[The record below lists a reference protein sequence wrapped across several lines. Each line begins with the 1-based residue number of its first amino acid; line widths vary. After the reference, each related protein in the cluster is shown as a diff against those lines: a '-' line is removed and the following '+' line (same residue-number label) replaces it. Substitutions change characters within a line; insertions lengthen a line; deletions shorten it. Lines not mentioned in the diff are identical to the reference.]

1 MEEEYSRSART
12 MEGNV
17 SLRNC
22 SRLSNEQLTAIFN
35 TRVTV
40 ATISIAA
47 CLITLIL
54 ICIMICYLKVWGT
67 LIHRLK
73 LYLTIAAVVVSILYL
88 LQVMPMKTIV
98 DGGDAKQE
106 WGQWCKVIAFILQ
119 YSDWVLLLIICWM
132 ILFLL
137 CLTQPLFF
145 GIKSTLNPISERRK
159 IHYEFAIV
167 IFTLIFPLLF
177 LWALFL
183 NNDYGLAEGV
193 CGSIRSSGSGC
204 GNSTGKF
211 KTSFYYLLGTWY
223 IPAFI
228 VALLCTVGVI
238 VVAYSLWWY
247 QKKKGYSNYIS
258 SAVIKGAPPFI
269 YLILYNMINCVDT
282 TSVIV
287 NYGVDFQRGGTINY
301 NLWMTHAVTGPCRAL
316 AVPFAF
322 VIGQVFIQ
330 WYSKRPRQSYG
341 RLL

>member
-1 MEEEYSRSART
+1 MNRMMEANASGS
-12 MEGNV
+12 
-17 SLRNC
+17 NC

-35 TRVTV
+35 TRVAV
-40 ATISIAA
+40 ATVSLAA

-54 ICIMICYLKVWGT
+54 MCVMICYLKVWVT

-88 LQVMPMKTIV
+88 IQVMPMKATV
-98 DGGDAKQE
+98 DGGNAKQE
-106 WGQWCKVIAFILQ
+106 WGEWCKFIAFILQ
-119 YSDWVLLLIICWM
+119 YSDWILLLIICWM

-137 CLTQPLFF
+137 CLTKPLFF
-145 GIKSTLNPISERRK
+145 GMKSTSNLISDRRK

-177 LWALFL
+177 LWVPFL
-183 NNDYGLAEGV
+183 RNGYGLSEV
-193 CGSIRSSGSGC
+193 MCGNILSGGSDC
-204 GNSTGKF
+204 GNSTGMF
-211 KTSFYYLLGTWY
+211 ETSFYYLLGTWY

-238 VVAYSLWWY
+238 VVAYSLWSY
-247 QKKKGYSNYIS
+247 KKKRGYSNYIS
-258 SAVIKGAPPFI
+258 SAVIKGAPPII
-269 YLILYNMINCVDT
+269 YLILYNVINCVDT

-287 NYGVDFQRGGTINY
+287 NYGTSFQRGGSIDY
-301 NLWMTHAVTGPCRAL
+301 NFWMTHAVTGPCRAL

-330 WYSKRPRQSYG
+330 WYSKKQRELYEK
-341 RLL
+341 L